1 MRARTIFIIVV
12 AVLLTIILMNNTGNI
27 TLWIFQ
33 EMELSIIMVFG
44 VVFALGF
51 LFGFLARGKRKRSEK
66 ESINE
71 ESYSDV
77 DANRSYLDSS
87 EDGYSDE
94 DYIR

>member
-1 MRARTIFIIVV
+1 
-12 AVLLTIILMNNTGNI
+12 MNNTGNI

-51 LFGFLARGKRKRSEK
+51 LVGFLARGKRKRSEQ
-66 ESINE
+66 ESTNE

-77 DANRSYLDSS
+77 EANRSYLDSS